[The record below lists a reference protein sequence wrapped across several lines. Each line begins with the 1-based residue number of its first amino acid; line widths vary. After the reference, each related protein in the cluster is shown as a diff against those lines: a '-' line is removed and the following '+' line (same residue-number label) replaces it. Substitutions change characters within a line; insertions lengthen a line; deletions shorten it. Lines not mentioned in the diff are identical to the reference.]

1 MAKLNGSPK
10 FTDLSN
16 KQGVTPP
23 KPLPENW
30 RLIECASDEPL
41 TKDDFDSPPKAFDRK
56 VYPYWVYL
64 RTNHETGT
72 VIVASSTFRITVQAV
87 MTMNAYVLPK
97 MQRRNIRVAEL
108 AERLLRQESKTDYF
122 VTLLTT
128 DVPGYGDSVKSLSLE
143 GEDIVGA
150 GFFNF
155 LPPQSDANS
164 KQGLRYTNFTAKRIG
179 LRPTDSRNECGRF
192 GTDNRIEFSDDG
204 LKELESF
211 LNYVNV

>member
-1 MAKLNGSPK
+1 MIHLEGAPK
-10 FTDLSN
+10 FTDLSS
-16 KQGVTPP
+16 KQGVTIP

-30 RLIECASDEPL
+30 SLVEFVSDEPL
-41 TKDDFDSPPKAFDRK
+41 TKDDFDSQPKALDRN

-64 RTNHETGT
+64 RTNPETGT
-72 VIVASSTFRITVQAV
+72 VIVASATFRITIQAV
-87 MTMNAYVLPK
+87 MTINAYVLPK

-108 AERLLRQESKTDYF
+108 AERLLRQEAKTDYF
-122 VTLLTT
+122 MTLLTT
-128 DVPGYGDSVKSLSLE
+128 DVPGFGESVKSLSLE

-150 GFFNF
+150 GFFHF
-155 LPPQSDANS
+155 LPPQSDSSS

-179 LRPTDSRNECGRF
+179 LRPTNSRNECGRF

-204 LKELESF
+204 LQELENF